1 MILLLD
7 IVLYI
12 CAGIGCLIAGVV
24 DVLNCFRVTLEMVP
38 AVAEESDDQKWHAD
52 PECED
57 QKQYEYDDRHPHK
70 PLALALND
78 EVLLAA
84 LLDDIAY
91 PREELIHTLTECFL
105 LARLLVGSLCLC
117 QLVRCLLRS
126 RRISANLRCL
136 DLSKL
141 L

>member
-1 MILLLD
+1 MDAVLEHAPHERV
-7 IVLYI
+7 VLYI
-12 CAGIGCLIAGVV
+12 CAGIGCLVAGVV

-38 AVAEESDDQKWHAD
+38 AVAEESDDQKWYTD

-70 PLALALND
+70 TLTLTLND

-105 LARLLVGSLCLC
+105 LAARRQPVPVPARSMSPAESSYKC
-117 QLVRCLLRS
+117 QPPVP
-126 RRISANLRCL
+126 
-136 DLSKL
+136 
-141 L
+141 

>member
-12 CAGIGCLIAGVV
+12 CAGIGCLVAGVV

-38 AVAEESDDQKWHAD
+38 AVAEESDDQKWYTD

-70 PLALALND
+70 TLTLTLND

>member
-38 AVAEESDDQKWHAD
+38 AVAEESDDQKWYTD

-70 PLALALND
+70 TLTLALNN
-78 EVLLAA
+78 EVLLAT
-84 LLDDIAY
+84 LLDDVAN

-105 LARLLVGSLCLC
+105 LAGLLISSLCLR
-117 QLVRCLLRS
+117 QLVRCLLRGS
-126 RRISANLRCL
+126 GVGANLRRL